1 MFGFSL
7 RLEPFRNQSICFNY
21 HPFDP
26 PKTNETQCLASPRL
40 AQLVLPQREK
50 KKETTKKDI

>member
-21 HPFDP
+21 QFDP

-50 KKETTKKDI
+50 KKETKKDI